1 MAEEIQNRFEQASQ
15 YEAFVSSVIP
25 IYSQLPKILLSH
37 LSTLAGSNA
46 KLLDVGCGTGTNIVT
61 FAAHRPDW
69 TFVGV
74 DPEEQMLSFAKNK
87 VNSINVQKRVT
98 FIKGTVDAIPKEI
111 KFDLATCIFVEHLLP
126 DDGTKHHLIE
136 GIFNNLA
143 NGGWLIHAGI
153 YGDLETEWAKKRLK
167 TWLEYVSLQGK
178 PKEVLENVRRR
189 ATIEDSLIPEKRIVE
204 IMENVGFINIEQIY
218 QLQLFG
224 AWAAQKPV
232 TA

>member
-1 MAEEIQNRFEQASQ
+1 MEEEIQNRFEQASQ
-15 YEAFVSSVIP
+15 YEAFVTSVIP

-37 LSTLAGSNA
+37 LSTLAGSKA

-61 FAAHRPDW
+61 FATHRLDW

-74 DPEEQMLSFAKNK
+74 DPEESMLSFAKNK
-87 VNSINVQKRVT
+87 VNGINVQNRVT
-98 FIKGTVDAIPKEI
+98 FIKGTVDAIPKES

-136 GIFNNLA
+136 GIFNNLT

-178 PKEVLENVRRR
+178 PKEVIENVRRR
-189 ATIEDSLIPEKRIVE
+189 ATIEDSLIPGKRIVE

-224 AWAAQKPV
+224 AWAAQKPL